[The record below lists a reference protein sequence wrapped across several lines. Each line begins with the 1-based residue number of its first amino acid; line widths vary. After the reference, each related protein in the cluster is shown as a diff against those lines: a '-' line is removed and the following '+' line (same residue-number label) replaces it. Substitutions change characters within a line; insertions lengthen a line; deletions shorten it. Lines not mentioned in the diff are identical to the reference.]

1 MIPFME
7 PEVYSIQWKGV
18 SIGLPSREKFLHE
31 RRRNRDKQ
39 RAISTAIH
47 FQAEERQTQDGNIS
61 LSVHTRCASRKMTF
75 VTIEL
80 CTYPTRL
87 F

>member
-7 PEVYSIQWKGV
+7 PEVYSIQWKRV
-18 SIGLPSREKFLHE
+18 SIGLPFREKFLHE

-47 FQAEERQTQDGNIS
+47 FQAEVNVRQDENIF
-61 LSVHTRCASRKMTF
+61 LSVTLDAHRGK
-75 VTIEL
+75 
-80 CTYPTRL
+80 
-87 F
+87 